1 MSKTDVDP
9 ETGEIL
15 PAADTDTELEAYRH
29 HLETLQPEDPEA
41 IQERILRQIL
51 KATTAEDIINAGAAV
66 NTDKVL
72 DMPMTVLSIRAG
84 ESTFKDGPDRFLIV
98 DAIILSNGDKVT
110 FSTSAR
116 CRDETHRA
124 RHAPYAP
131 VRHPPVTGHQ
141 AHRRRL
147 LPGLPPHDRGGVLA
161 ASSGP
166 P

>member
-110 FSTSAR
+110 FSTSASDVVMKLTALDMR
-116 CRDETHRA
+116 HMLPCDIRLSRA
-124 RHAPYAP
+124 TKPTAAGYYP
-131 VRHPPVTGHQ
+131 VFLRTIEE
-141 AHRRRL
+141 AF
-147 LPGLPPHDRGGVLA
+147 
-161 ASSGP
+161 
-166 P
+166 